1 MDGITF
7 EQDKKTKRKYVK
19 ISLEKLEQH
28 QEDIEDLLDSII
40 AEARKEDKTI
50 SLDELT
56 SRLVISG
63 KL

>member
-1 MDGITF
+1 M
-7 EQDKKTKRKYVK
+7 K